1 MGDSCHPDTTSFS
14 SGLMATSQTTPASS
28 QAIATTVPSIARFS
42 IRQYDRM
49 IDAGVFEC
57 EPRQRV
63 ELLEGVLRRMTPIG
77 HEHENAVDWLARWSF
92 ENTEAGEVRI

>member
-1 MGDSCHPDTTSFS
+1 
-14 SGLMATSQTTPASS
+14 MATSSATSASS
-28 QAIATTVPSIARFS
+28 QAIVTTIPPIAKLS

-63 ELLEGVLRRMTPIG
+63 ELLEGVLSQMTPIG
-77 HEHENAVDWLARWSF
+77 HEHENAVDWLTRWSI
-92 ENTEAGEVRI
+92 ENTGASVDFDAI